1 MANNRNGSNWSR
13 NLRHPQRPLG
23 VSLLAIFW
31 AGNGILTLLSVIWTI
46 ATGNMGFLTIFFTI
60 FNLFGGLIALL
71 IAYGLWTLKSWG
83 FWSVVLMAGIDVA
96 QGALALATGAVS
108 IDTVVPLAFAVLILI
123 YLFIDRSVRASFG
136 V

>member
-46 ATGNMGFLTIFFTI
+46 VTGGMGFFTI
-60 FNLFGGLIALL
+60 FNLIGGLIALM

-83 FWSVVLMAGIDVA
+83 FWSAVLMAGIDA
-96 QGALALATGAVS
+96 LQGLLALATGS
-108 IDTVVPLAFAVLILI
+108 ISITTLIPLAFAVLILI